1 MGALK
6 AFTYTPTHPPN
17 IHTSANL
24 FFSEKFQEDQPI
36 DGTTARAWARQL
48 IESIHFLHAKGLALP
63 YLDPEYIFIKN
74 GSLIIG
80 QTESLYSIF
89 SFDELNGSKVTYPSK
104 SIIKLPHSAPESM
117 YTEGTFDPFAADV
130 WTVAAIMY
138 NLLFLR
144 APFDVKIKK
153 VYLEQVEQKRWLHVF
168 DKKYKLDNDFFS
180 FFDSIF
186 IENPENR
193 PLTIEL
199 LFSSLMRPAS
209 A

>member
-1 MGALK
+1 M
-6 AFTYTPTHPPN
+6 
-17 IHTSANL
+17 
-24 FFSEKFQEDQPI
+24 
-36 DGTTARAWARQL
+36 
-48 IESIHFLHAKGLALP
+48 
-63 YLDPEYIFIKN
+63 DPEYIFIKN

-89 SFDELNGSKVTYPSK
+89 SFDESAGSKVTYPTKNSVK
-104 SIIKLPHSAPESM
+104 TPHSAPEAIYS
-117 YTEGTFDPFAADV
+117 EATFDPFTADV

-144 APFDVKIKK
+144 APFEVKIKK
-153 VYLEQVEQKRWLHVF
+153 VYLEQIEQKRWLHIF

-186 IENPENR
+186 IENPEAR

-199 LFSSLMRPAS
+199 LFSSLLRHPS